1 MSVEKKLENAL
12 LSNNPD
18 KIDLVFEEIYYL
30 YGKLVGFVI
39 SKYVFVKEDI
49 EELIN
54 DVFISFYNNLNTIE
68 FKSIKYYLVTSAKNK
83 AIDFLRKKKE
93 EVLLDDDYIFSVSD
107 NKSLYYQIV
116 DDLKRCLKENEIEI
130 ILLHVIYNFSFKEI
144 SNIQNKP
151 LTTISTIYSNAIKKY
166 KRWRKDNGL

>member
-1 MSVEKKLENAL
+1 MSLERKLENAL
-12 LSNNPD
+12 LSND
-18 KIDLVFEEIYYL
+18 IQRIDLLFEEIYYR

-54 DVFISFYNNLNTIE
+54 DVFISFYNNLKKIQY
-68 FKSIKYYLVTSAKNK
+68 KSIKYYLVTSAKNR
-83 AIDFLRKKKE
+83 AIDFLRKRKE
-93 EVLLDDDYIFSVSD
+93 EILLDDEYVYTVTD

-130 ILLHVIYNFSFKEI
+130 VLFRTIYNFTFKEI
-144 SNIQNKP
+144 SEILKKP
-151 LTTISTIYSNAIKKY
+151 LTTVSSIYSNAIKKY
-166 KRWRKDNGL
+166 KRWREDNGL